1 MVAVSSMV
9 FFFQKYT
16 LAQQWATEKLTS
28 IFFGSLFKPGIKTFV

>member
-28 IFFGSLFKPGIKTFV
+28 IFLDVFLNQG